1 MIIIPDLPPW
11 QWNMGTSGF
20 VFFQM
25 VLHSDDFAYLRAF
38 CWWLGI
44 MDNYQGKIEDDGK
57 EEIIGENSGKIQPLQ
72 LNYLIC

>member
-1 MIIIPDLPPW
+1 
-11 QWNMGTSGF
+11 
-20 VFFQM
+20 
-25 VLHSDDFAYLRAF
+25 
-38 CWWLGI
+38 